1 MKAGHSFHHEF
12 MNKNKTSPDEKFIAE
27 AKAGNKR
34 AFGKLIKKHQKQVL
48 YLAFDLIG
56 NYEDAK
62 DLAQDVFIKS
72 FEKIGQFQHKAE
84 FSTWIYRI
92 TVNLAM
98 DFHRKKKRRSQR
110 LLDQPL
116 VESHQENWSGSNH
129 PSFDPVV
136 RMENRDELDKTINQ
150 LSMNQR
156 TATVLKYF
164 HHRTTKEIAEMMG
177 CTESTVR
184 NHLFRALANM
194 KRLMENKK

>member
-1 MKAGHSFHHEF
+1 MKKRKA
-12 MNKNKTSPDEKFIAE
+12 SPDEKFIAE

-34 AFGKLIKKHQKQVL
+34 AFGKLIKNHQKQVL
-48 YLAFDLIG
+48 FLAFDLIG

-72 FEKIGQFQHKAE
+72 FEKIDQFQHKAE
-84 FSTWIYRI
+84 FSTWLYRI

-98 DFHRKKKRRSQR
+98 DIHRKRKRRTQR
-110 LLDQPL
+110 LLDQPFNDN
-116 VESHQENWSGSNH
+116 HPENWNGLNH
-129 PSFDPVV
+129 PSHDPVV
-136 RMENRDELDKTINQ
+136 RMENRDELENCINQ
-150 LSMNQR
+150 LSINQR

-184 NHLFRALANM
+184 NHIFRALANM
-194 KRLMENKK
+194 KRLMENTK